1 MKKYLLLFLGT
12 ILSAIALSKLS
23 LYVSD
28 YEQLTSYGKGYI
40 WGNLFILLAGLT
52 LLFLGFRIKQSQA

>member
-40 WGNLFILLAGLT
+40 WGNLFILLVGLV
-52 LLFLGFRIKQSQA
+52 LLFFGFKIKRSRV